1 MVSKKIQ
8 PLRIIK
14 KKAGNEIHKPSLS
27 LILTIKPSNICKKRP
42 KEENYQYF
50 RIFKSIN
57 GKVKKNFNLFLYGN
71 FLDIFFI

>member
-1 MVSKKIQ
+1 MVFKKIQ

-42 KEENYQYF
+42 KEEIIKTGWNTNPT
-50 RIFKSIN
+50 SN
-57 GKVKKNFNLFLYGN
+57 PEAPKN
-71 FLDIFFI
+71 